1 MIEDYFYIYA
11 SEEIKDGFR
20 YYVIPKRSAEEIE
33 AFLMQLSNDYEVSL
47 KRRYGELV
55 LELKKTKRDYKLNL
69 ILFLATLA
77 TTTFFGSMF
86 YEDGSILGGLAFS
99 IVLFTVFGSHELAHY
114 FTARKWGMK
123 TSLPYFIP
131 FPTIIGTLGAV
142 IKYRGAIPN
151 RKALFDVGISGP
163 LAGFFASIF
172 VILIGLQLH
181 FEISEGE
188 KIFIGTPIIF
198 DLLVKLTGFEGEA
211 IHPIAFAGWV
221 GLFVTFF
228 NLLPVGQLDGGHV
241 VRAMVGDKA
250 EIVSKTT
257 PFILMILSIFFGEIW
272 LFWGIILLFFAMQRH
287 PKPID
292 EKGLDK
298 KRIAIGIFGY
308 LIFFLCFIPEPFK
321 L

>member
-1 MIEDYFYIYA
+1 MIEDYFFVYA
-11 SEEIKDGFR
+11 VEKIKDGLR
-20 YYVIPKRSAEEIE
+20 YYVIPKRGIEEIE
-33 AFLMQLSNDYEVSL
+33 AFLMKLSNDYEVSL
-47 KRRYGELV
+47 KRSYGELV
-55 LELKKTKRDYKLNL
+55 LEVKKAKQDYKLNI

-86 YEDGSILGGLAFS
+86 YEDRNILGGLAFS
-99 IVLFTVFGSHELAHY
+99 AVLFAVFGSHELAHY

-142 IKYRGAIPN
+142 IRYKGAIPN
-151 RKALFDVGISGP
+151 RNALFDVGISGP
-163 LAGFFASIF
+163 LAGCFASIF
-172 VILIGLQLH
+172 VILIGLQLP
-181 FEISEGE
+181 FEVSGE
-188 KIFIGTPIIF
+188 EKVFIGIPLLF
-198 DLLVKLTGFEGEA
+198 ELLVKLTGFEGEM
-211 IHPIAFAGWV
+211 IHPIAFAGWI

-241 VRAMVGDKA
+241 LRALVGERAEMISKA
-250 EIVSKTT
+250 T
-257 PFILMILSIFFGEIW
+257 PFILMILAIFFGEIW

-287 PKPID
+287 PKPLED
-292 EKGLDK
+292 KGVDR

-308 LIFFLCFIPEPFK
+308 LIFFLCFIPEPFR